1 MHDNPAADQR
11 KYSTKCLSKY
21 KYSAT
26 KSSRLEQKKC
36 DWAALESVT
45 SRCCSVRFCRPRDAQ
60 GKVLKPAKNC
70 TQGTDYDLNVWAGM
84 PGATAVANRGA
95 ARTDIKA
102 CGCTPPSGATT
113 MHAIMPCLLYWRHL
127 PGSCLRGLHRCIIL
141 SLYCHR
147 CIISCERQSV
157 PASVTQVLLIDVNND
172 NHLE

>member
-1 MHDNPAADQR
+1 MRTTARHCSCYLYRGGDHRAHHLHRSVNRAHHR
-11 KYSTKCLSKY
+11 HH
-21 KYSAT
+21 
-26 KSSRLEQKKC
+26 R
-36 DWAALESVT
+36 SVT

-102 CGCTPPSGATT
+102 CGRTPPSGATT

-127 PGSCLRGLHRCIIL
+127 PGSCVRGLHRCIIL
-141 SLYCHR
+141 LSRYHDIVTAASYHVSGNPCLLPSPR
-147 CIISCERQSV
+147 SC
-157 PASVTQVLLIDVNND
+157 
-172 NHLE
+172 